1 MFIASDFF
9 ISRKKGRNDVKMNS
23 PKRIFKRVFIVLL
36 IVLILFSAVS
46 VVFSAVFY
54 SYLFP
59 RQDYVSFIALSY
71 DDIDSAVYPREAV
84 ELYSGE
90 NRLSAFY
97 YPKEDAKALVV
108 VAGGIGSD
116 CDAHL
121 AEILYFLDSGFAALC
136 YSCTGVGESEGGGLI
151 GLTQPAL
158 DLSCALDYADTL
170 GLPIVVYGHSA
181 GAHAAAIYTDERDL
195 KACVCVAGFDT
206 APQLMH
212 YWAEKRV
219 GILADIEYP
228 FMCLQNFF
236 LFGDRGFESASENL
250 YRSDTPVMLITG
262 AYDAVVPYDCSV
274 SKRIDEV
281 DDPDVTQLC
290 IDSVSRGTHVGLWY
304 SEDSLSYRGSL
315 SYDEPFDKQ
324 KANTPDEEYME
335 TVTAFFEKAVLK

>member
-1 MFIASDFF
+1 MRS
-9 ISRKKGRNDVKMNS
+9 
-23 PKRIFKRVFIVLL
+23 KRILRRIIVILL
-36 IVLILFSAVS
+36 IVLILFSAAS
-46 VVFSAVFY
+46 VIFSAAFY

-59 RQDYVSFIALSY
+59 RRDDVSSIALSY
-71 DDIDSAVYPREAV
+71 EDVDSVLYPRETA

-121 AEILYFLDSGFAALC
+121 PEILYFLDSGYAALC
-136 YSCTGVGESEGGGLI
+136 YSCTGVKESEGSGLI

-170 GLPIVVYGHSA
+170 GLPVVIYGHSA
-181 GAHAAAIYTDERDL
+181 GAHAAAIYTDERDIE
-195 KACVCVAGFDT
+195 ACVCVAGFDT

-212 YWAEKRV
+212 YWAQNRV

-236 LFGDRGFESASENL
+236 LFGERGFESAAENL

-262 AYDAVVPYDCSV
+262 AYDAVVPYDCSI
-274 SKRIDEV
+274 SKRIDDV
-281 DDPDVTQLC
+281 DDPDVTQMC
-290 IDSVSRGTHVGLWY
+290 IASVSRGTHVGLWY
-304 SEDSLSYRGSL
+304 SEDSLSYLSTF

-324 KANTPDEEYME
+324 RANTPDEEYME
-335 TVTAFFEKAVLK
+335 TITAFFEKAVR